1 MDKIRKKQ
9 IRVFKDNGFSIDIV
23 ANLVKLKFLD
33 VTLNLRNGSY
43 RPSKKSNDEPKH
55 INVYITL
62 MNHQLKSNISNQIF
76 HEWKHQYEDILSKS
90 GFKTNFLKTHH
101 NLPTEE

>member
-1 MDKIRKKQ
+1 
-9 IRVFKDNGFSIDIV
+9 
-23 ANLVKLKFLD
+23 
-33 VTLNLRNGSY
+33 
-43 RPSKKSNDEPKH
+43 
-55 INVYITL
+55 

-90 GFKTNFLKTHH
+90 GFKTKFLKTHH